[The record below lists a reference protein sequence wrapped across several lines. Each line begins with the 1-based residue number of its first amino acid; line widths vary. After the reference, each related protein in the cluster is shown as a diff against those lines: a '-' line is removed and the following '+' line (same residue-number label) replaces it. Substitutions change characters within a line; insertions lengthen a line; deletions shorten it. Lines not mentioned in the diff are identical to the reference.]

1 MELRAHRRDFFGRA
15 SIGFGEMLLLVLA
28 LSRQVR
34 IELERHE
41 ADVDLNLPLDFAH
54 RLGELRP
61 ADRAPRAHH
70 VGPDIDRKFLHHP
83 CSSHHRSMSC
93 AMACFGGGTK
103 LALSAPF
110 ASASATSARVN
121 QRASSISVLSIVSSR
136 LDA

>member
-1 MELRAHRRDFFGRA
+1 GDFLGCA
-15 SIGFGEMLLLVLA
+15 SIDLREMLLLVLA
-28 LSRQVR
+28 FGGQVR
-34 IELERHE
+34 IEFERHE
-41 ADVDLNLPLDFAH
+41 AGIDFDLARHFAH
-54 RLGELRP
+54 RLRELGP
-61 ADRAPRAHH
+61 AHRAPRAHH
-70 VGPDIDRKFLHHP
+70 VGPDIDREFLHHP

-136 LDA
+136 LEA